1 MSRCIS
7 ACKHLATFDSCAM
20 TVVAIRSD
28 KTARTHATTRPDEA
42 DYFVFFEHQTQTNKN
57 T

>member
-1 MSRCIS
+1 
-7 ACKHLATFDSCAM
+7 M